1 MLVCNVEEL
10 IEHSCD
16 FTIGI
21 CYRHTDWAQFIFDL
35 LVKHFK
41 ELDCLQRVY
50 IDDGNGYIY
59 LVNGVKYIILNVNCA
74 LGYRFDRVY
83 VEQNIDDNDIDNIV
97 YPTILAGGVYKVV

>member
-10 IEHSCD
+10 IEHSCN

-35 LVKHFK
+35 LVKRFK
-41 ELDCLQRVY
+41 RLDCLY
-50 IDDGNGYIY
+50 YAYAGDGYGY
-59 LVNGVKYIILNVNCA
+59 VCSKNGVKYIILNVDCA

-97 YPTILAGGVYKVV
+97 YSTILAGGVYKVV